1 MSEWDELYREA
12 ILDHYRNP
20 RQHGTLE
27 HPDISYEDANPLCGD
42 RIRVQVRVIG
52 DTIHDARFTADA
64 CAICIAAA
72 SVLTAHVRGM
82 PVNDA
87 ARVEPRWIHT
97 ALEGEPPAGRAKC
110 ATLPLDTLRRALA
123 ASGGVAP

>member
-1 MSEWDELYREA
+1 MTAFRA
-12 ILDHYRNP
+12 IV
-20 RQHGTLE
+20 LE
-27 HPDISYEDANPLCGD
+27 HFRHPRNRGPLDDATASAEGANPLCGD

-64 CAICIAAA
+64 CAICIASA

-123 ASGGVAP
+123 APGGVAP

>member
-1 MSEWDELYREA
+1 MTAFRA
-12 ILDHYRNP
+12 IV
-20 RQHGTLE
+20 LE
-27 HPDISYEDANPLCGD
+27 HFRHPRNRGSLDDATASAEGANPLCGD

>member
-1 MSEWDELYREA
+1 VTAFRA
-12 ILDHYRNP
+12 IV
-20 RQHGTLE
+20 LE
-27 HPDISYEDANPLCGD
+27 HFRHPRNRGPLDDATASAEGANPLCGD

-123 ASGGVAP
+123 APGGVAP

>member
-1 MSEWDELYREA
+1 MTAFRA
-12 ILDHYRNP
+12 IV
-20 RQHGTLE
+20 LE
-27 HPDISYEDANPLCGD
+27 HFRHPRNRGPLDDATASAEGANPLCGD

-123 ASGGVAP
+123 APGGVAP